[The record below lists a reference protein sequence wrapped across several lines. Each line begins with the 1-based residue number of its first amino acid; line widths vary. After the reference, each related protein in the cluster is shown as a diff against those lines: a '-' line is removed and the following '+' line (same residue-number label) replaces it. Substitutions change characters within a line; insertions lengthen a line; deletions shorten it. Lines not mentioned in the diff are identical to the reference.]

1 VSEARQQAHRGILER
16 VHNTERQKLQQEQ
29 CCELT
34 PSTRLLRHRL
44 LWRCVTFYTTLIR
57 LFRQGTKSATKL
69 VQLELSKEERIAQ
82 NLELAILLEVSA
94 HKPGN
99 VSIVTDFE
107 NTRYEH
113 FLASAVASLPSF
125 RYAASQGIA
134 FSEGRIPLSKTG
146 VGNIIKD
153 CINRISLSQNGG
165 NTLLGAVLL
174 LSPMAIAAG
183 MSRLVKNRFV
193 VENLRE
199 ELKQVVENTTPEDA
213 VNVYEAIRIAKP
225 SGLRKV
231 PELDV
236 NEPDSISKIR
246 STKVSLYDVFKIA
259 SDHDMICSEW
269 TSNFTLIFDFA
280 YPSLKTKLQSIRDVN
295 SAVIQTFL
303 EVLSE
308 YPDTF
313 IARKAGIKR
322 AREISSIAK
331 EVLRAGG
338 METIKGRKK
347 LAEFDELLRKGSN
360 LLNPGT
366 TADITCAALAL
377 CILGGFRP

>member
-1 VSEARQQAHRGILER
+1 MQPTYLLRPRTNFLQDVSESYSDSLIAAH
-16 VHNTERQKLQQEQ
+16 KL
-29 CCELT
+29 
-34 PSTRLLRHRL
+34 
-44 LWRCVTFYTTLIR
+44 RCVIFYITLIR
-57 LFRQGTKSATKL
+57 LFRQGTKLATKL
-69 VQLELSKEERIAQ
+69 TQLELCKEERIAQ

-125 RYAASQGIA
+125 RYAALQGIA
-134 FSEGRIPLSKTG
+134 FSEGRISLSKIG
-146 VGNIIKD
+146 VGSVIKD
-153 CINRISLSQNGG
+153 CIRRIRLSQNGG
-165 NTLLGAVLL
+165 NTLLGAVML

-183 MSRLVKNRFV
+183 MSRLVEDCFV

-225 SGLRKV
+225 SGLGKV

-246 STKVSLYDVFKIA
+246 SAKVSLYDIFKIA
-259 SDHDMICSEW
+259 SEYDMICSEW
-269 TSNFTLIFDFA
+269 TSNFPLIFDLA
-280 YPSLKTKLQSIRDVN
+280 YPSLKKKLRRIGDVN

-303 EVLSE
+303 EVLSK

-313 IARKAGIKR
+313 IARKAGSKR
-322 AREISSIAK
+322 AHEISSIAK
-331 EVLRAGG
+331 KVLRAGG
-338 METIKGRKK
+338 TETMKGKEQ
-347 LAEFDELLRKGSN
+347 LAEFGLLLRKESN
-360 LLNPGT
+360 FLNPGT

-377 CILGGFRP
+377 CVLGGYRP